1 MWKFSMCRDNAT
13 LITVYRHI
21 LKKTIRLT
29 LMVRKILLSLIALL
43 GGGILLSL
51 AQSKQISGTVTG
63 PDGKPVAGATVMVDG
78 SHVGTTSNGDGS
90 FTITAPGNGSL
101 VVSFIG
107 YETQK
112 VAIGGKTRINI
123 SLKEDAQAIDDVIVV
138 AFGTAKKDA
147 FTGAAKVIKS
157 DDLIKTQ
164 SSNVGDALVGKIAGV
179 QFSSASGRPGSG
191 QKIYVRGYGSMNAK
205 NDPLWVVDGVP
216 YEGDINNIN
225 AADIESISVLKDAA
239 SNALYGSRG
248 ANGVIMVT
256 TKRAKAGEATVTFD
270 GKWGINTRAL
280 QTYDIV
286 EDAGEYYEMHYK
298 SLYNYYTLD
307 QKYTPLA
314 ANIAANKLL
323 TSNDPGGLGYN
334 VFTVPD
340 GQNLIGENGRL
351 NPRAKQGRL
360 VTDAKGQQFYLQP
373 DNWLDEIYKSSSF
386 RQEYNVSVSGATDRA
401 NFFASLGYLDN
412 TGIVDGSSNERYTA
426 RLRADYQAKK
436 WLKVGGNMSY
446 THFVWNNG
454 NQTNDDGDG
463 QGEGNADGGNAF
475 ATAIRMA
482 PIYPVYMRDGNGNIM
497 IDEYGFKM
505 YDTGDGRNGGA
516 LRTNGGKSNDLQDI
530 QLNKYINEGNAFM
543 ANGFADFSLYK
554 GLKLTLN
561 GSVSLDETRGTQ
573 VSNPYYGQFAESGG
587 AVFKSHSREIAY
599 NMQQFL
605 TYTNTFADVHNLD
618 LLFGHEMYNRKSYG
632 LYGSKT
638 MMFSPDNT
646 ELSGAVVDSSRSGSS
661 VLEYNNEGYFFR
673 GQYDYDNR
681 IYFSGSYR
689 RDASSRFH
697 PDHRWG
703 NFWSLGAAWIINRES
718 WFNASWVNMLKVKA
732 SYGSQGNDN
741 LGSKAESYYR
751 YTDYREILSSGDGV
765 TSVLYQKGNPDIT
778 WETNANLNVG
788 VEFGLWD
795 NRLSGSIDVF
805 NRKTTDMLFEL
816 ATPIES
822 GYTTIFTNIGDMVN
836 RGLEIELNADLI
848 RTKNLVWDFSLNMT
862 HYKNKVTHLPEQFK
876 NNTTADGK
884 HVGRWQDTKFLTE
897 GESVFSFYVPTYAGV
912 DPETGKSLWYTYKT
926 DDAGNKERIK
936 TSDYSVASQEGRE
949 MHGDALPDVYGGF
962 GTSLRFYGVDFSIGF
977 TYQLGGQVLD
987 QGYRFYM
994 NSPAGTSTGNNYHH
1008 DLLNSWTPENSG
1020 SNIPRFAYNDSN
1032 QADVSDRFLTSASY
1046 LNIQNITLG
1055 YTLPKRITRKFLVE
1069 NLRIY
1074 LACDNVW
1081 YWSKRQGLDP
1091 RQSINGITNPYY
1103 YAPIRTFSGGVTVTF

>member
-1 MWKFSMCRDNAT
+1 
-13 LITVYRHI
+13 
-21 LKKTIRLT
+21 
-29 LMVRKILLSLIALL
+29 MVRKILLSLIALL

-123 SLKEDAQAIDDVIVV
+123 SLKEDTQAIDDVIVV

-561 GSVSLDETRGTQ
+561 GSVSLDETRGTE

-618 LLFGHEMYNRKSYG
+618 LLFGHEMYNRKSYD

-741 LGSKAESYYR
+741 LGSRAESYYR

-884 HVGRWQDTKFLTE
+884 HVGRWQSTKFLTE

-987 QGYRFYM
+987 QGYMFYM

-1032 QADVSDRFLTSASY
+1032 QAAVSDRFLTSASY

-1091 RQSINGITNPYY
+1091 RQAINGITNPYY

>member
-1 MWKFSMCRDNAT
+1 M
-13 LITVYRHI
+13 
-21 LKKTIRLT
+21 
-29 LMVRKILLSLIALL
+29 
-43 GGGILLSL
+43 
-51 AQSKQISGTVTG
+51 
-63 PDGKPVAGATVMVDG
+63 
-78 SHVGTTSNGDGS
+78 
-90 FTITAPGNGSL
+90 
-101 VVSFIG
+101 
-107 YETQK
+107 
-112 VAIGGKTRINI
+112 NI
-123 SLKEDAQAIDDVIVV
+123 
-138 AFGTAKKDA
+138 
-147 FTGAAKVIKS
+147 
-157 DDLIKTQ
+157 
-164 SSNVGDALVGKIAGV
+164 
-179 QFSSASGRPGSG
+179 
-191 QKIYVRGYGSMNAK
+191 
-205 NDPLWVVDGVP
+205 
-216 YEGDINNIN
+216 
-225 AADIESISVLKDAA
+225 
-239 SNALYGSRG
+239 
-248 ANGVIMVT
+248 
-256 TKRAKAGEATVTFD
+256 
-270 GKWGINTRAL
+270 
-280 QTYDIV
+280 
-286 EDAGEYYEMHYK
+286 
-298 SLYNYYTLD
+298 
-307 QKYTPLA
+307 
-314 ANIAANKLL
+314 
-323 TSNDPGGLGYN
+323 
-334 VFTVPD
+334 
-340 GQNLIGENGRL
+340 
-351 NPRAKQGRL
+351 
-360 VTDAKGQQFYLQP
+360 
-373 DNWLDEIYKSSSF
+373 
-386 RQEYNVSVSGATDRA
+386 SGATERSS
-401 NFFASLGYLDN
+401 FYASLGYLDN
-412 TGIVDGSSNERYTA
+412 TGIIKSSALERYTA
-426 RLRADYQAKK
+426 RLKADYQAKK

-446 THFVWNNG
+446 AHFSNSNG
-454 NQTNDDGDG
+454 NSN
-463 QGEGNADGGNAF
+463 EGSASSTANIFAF
-475 ATAIRMA
+475 SAQMP
-482 PIYPVYMRDGNGNIM
+482 PIYPVYIRDGSGRIMVDDNG
-497 IDEYGFKM
+497 YQM
-505 YDTGDGRNGGA
+505 YDYGDKGNAGLTRPLLPGANG
-516 LRTNGGKSNDLQDI
+516 LQTSW
-530 QLNKYINEGNAFM
+530 LNKKKAEGNAFSGS
-543 ANGFADFSLYK
+543 GFVDISLYK
-554 GLKLTLN
+554 GLKLTVN
-561 GSVSLDETRGTQ
+561 GSTNIDETRTTYLNNQ
-573 VSNPYYGQFAESGG
+573 YYGQFAEAGG
-587 AVFKSHSREIAY
+587 TISKYHTRDIAY
-599 NMQQFL
+599 NLQQIL
-605 TYTNTFADVHNLD
+605 NYNETFGKHNVGLMV
-618 LLFGHEMYNRKSYG
+618 GHEYYQKKYYYLSGTKSK
-632 LYGSKT
+632 L
-638 MMFSPDNT
+638 FSYDNE
-646 ELSGAVVDSSRSGSS
+646 ELGGAVVDGAGAHSYIDD
-661 VLEYNNEGYFFR
+661 YNSEGYFMR
-673 GQYDYDNR
+673 AQYDYAGR
-681 IYFSGSYR
+681 YFVSGSYR

-1032 QADVSDRFLTSASY
+1032 QAAVSDRFLTSASY